1 MSLITDPNYL
11 VHQMRIKFLRT
22 DERGERLISFSPNVM
37 SNDYIR
43 TAAPIYPEMHLCYSP
58 VYDNPLLMGA
68 GNLINSPR
76 TIRTGLRTRKKD
88 MPPPSNPTY
97 AQPATLNAA
106 VDDAKASVDSAED
119 YETEENDIISRKEL
133 LSGDSQQKRTS
144 VKRFFAPA
152 VLVTGASQT
161 GSARKQRQSMDSVT
175 PVVNSADITANNH
188 VLSPDIGNVTSE
200 DGSNMVFSTSLVEPS
215 IYSPI
220 DTSLN
225 SSGDLAQKSSDING
239 RRNMPTDMTM
249 RKTRRR
255 STLGAQQPPVNIAQQ
270 LVTSPAPEDKD
281 LGSVLPGAEDPSPL
295 IYDRQSLPVRPRF
308 TTRTS
313 TLTAMI
319 EEKGKAAEN
328 PFAEDYSF
336 VSGKGETNPTTL
348 CVYLPFSATPDEP
361 VNVVVRSDALVE
373 EVIGFLLYQYIE
385 QKNTPKLEQE
395 MCDVVRWVLRI
406 AEEDG
411 EIEEDLPAVDRARR
425 INMISFDQ
433 FALCEAT
440 PSQVKQN
447 EQTHAKLAKNKSK
460 KEPSTSPFA
469 PSTPAPDTVKYIE
482 QQTAPADLPV
492 LTNNQP
498 TAPAVA
504 EGLDNANLK
513 PAGAASA
520 PANEHTSSADVAVPV
535 PSQKNMLTKSTMT
548 MAPTQHFRIR
558 LMTNEEVS
566 ATTTLPV
573 HAQMFM
579 GDVLELV
586 CRKRKLD
593 TNEYILT
600 FADYNMIVPNDTTV
614 ESLSGI
620 IDLCLVKKSAATGLH
635 VASSSHMWRSP
646 SKKKKEDLYPAGLFS
661 PNTSNPSTNESSM
674 SSYKRY
680 TVNRKMPMFVG
691 KRESVLA
698 IDGDYV
704 HIMPPEKTGMFDSV
718 KTTSFHVSQ
727 VLSCKQSKKAPS
739 NFKIVVLKERD
750 HDHKTYELEAE
761 SAKDARE
768 ICSRI
773 HFLMQVSRAT
783 N

>member
-58 VYDNPLLMGA
+58 VYDNPMLMGT
-68 GNLINSPR
+68 GNLISSPR

-88 MPPPSNPTY
+88 MPPPSNPTT
-97 AQPATLNAA
+97 AQPATITAA
-106 VDDAKASVDSAED
+106 VDDTKASVDSTED
-119 YETEENDIISRKEL
+119 YETEENEMIGRKEL
-133 LSGDSQQKRTS
+133 LSGEGQQKRAS
-144 VKRFFAPA
+144 AKRFFAPA
-152 VLVTGASQT
+152 VLVTGTSQAST
-161 GSARKQRQSMDSVT
+161 VRKQRQSIDSIT
-175 PVVNSADITANNH
+175 PAVSSADIAANNQ
-188 VLSPDIGNVTSE
+188 VLSPDIDNVTSE
-200 DGSNMVFSTSLVEPS
+200 EGSNMVFSTSLMEPS
-215 IYSPI
+215 IYSPM

-225 SSGDLAQKSSDING
+225 SSGDLVQKSSEMNG
-239 RRNMPTDMTM
+239 RRNPTDITM
-249 RKTRRR
+249 KKSRRR
-255 STLGAQQPPVNIAQQ
+255 STLGGQQPPVNIAQQ
-270 LVTSPAPEDKD
+270 IVTFPATEDKASS
-281 LGSVLPGAEDPSPL
+281 LVLPVTEDSAPL
-295 IYDRQSLPVRPRF
+295 VYERQCLPVRPTF
-308 TTRTS
+308 ATRTS

-328 PFAEDYSF
+328 PFADDYSF
-336 VSGKGETNPTTL
+336 VSGKGESSPTTL
-348 CVYLPFSATPDEP
+348 CVYLPFSSTPDEP

-385 QKNTPKLEQE
+385 QKKTPKLEPD
-395 MCDVVRWVLRI
+395 MCNVVRWVLRI

-425 INMISFDQ
+425 INRISFDQ

-447 EQTHAKLAKNKSK
+447 EQTHAKLAKNKPK
-460 KEPSTSPFA
+460 KEPSTLPFA
-469 PSTPAPDTVKYIE
+469 PSAPAPDITKNIE
-482 QQTAPADLPV
+482 QQAVTVDQPVPANIQQSAPA
-492 LTNNQP
+492 LTD
-498 TAPAVA
+498 
-504 EGLDNANLK
+504 GLDNTNLK
-513 PAGAASA
+513 PTGPVSA
-520 PANEHTSSADVAVPV
+520 PANEHISSADVAVPV

-620 IDLCLVKKSAATGLH
+620 IDLCLVKKSAA
-635 VASSSHMWRSP
+635 AASHMWRSP

-704 HIMPPEKTGMFDSV
+704 HIMPPEKIGMFDSV

-739 NFKIVVLKERD
+739 NFKIVVIKERD

-761 SAKDARE
+761 SAKDARKL
-768 ICSRI
+768 IINTSGL
-773 HFLMQVSRAT
+773 FASTSQ
-783 N
+783 